1 MARNRQ
7 PLDAPGRAGHER
19 DIARWDARGMGQ
31 QGDQRRIRLAFDRGG
46 ADSCLEY
53 ALPIGA
59 LLDAVDGVTPPR
71 GVSRT
76 KTESPPAATVHGR
89 GDGMVAK

>member
-1 MARNRQ
+1 MARDRQ
-7 PLDAPGRAGHER
+7 PLDARRRAGLKR
-19 DIARWDARGMGQ
+19 DIARWDAGGMGQ
-31 QGDQRRIRLAFDRGG
+31 QGDQRSIRLAFDRGG

-89 GDGMVAK
+89 GGGMAAK